1 MSFYYGLLGQKGP
14 YRELPVDT
22 FRESHISRGVD
33 TPGTQNVPYGQPQPL
48 VVDSLVQTTPP
59 TTAPPGPSDTTAADD
74 AAKKA
79 AAAAAAVT
87 AAKLDTT
94 GQAAKGTVN
103 KVLSAAEQKALADKA
118 ATEQSTGN
126 ATDDA
131 EKKALLDKQS
141 KGTLSA
147 DDQSQLDTL
156 QAASNLQSS
165 GLVRGSTAWTNALL
179 DEENKIKAART
190 KSNLASA
197 TNNPTNANEKDYVT
211 RQAQLAALQ
220 KIRGGKMDPTLAAI
234 KQYQQQNS
242 VVTNPP
248 KKLINPSS
256 VVNSNSI
263 FGYQQNQQLSTALQQ
278 NQGATYTQ
286 GQKSSLYQQ
295 TYHANY

>member
-59 TTAPPGPSDTTAADD
+59 TTAPPGPADTTAAD

-79 AAAAAAVT
+79 VAAAAAT
-87 AAKLDTT
+87 SLDTT

-118 ATEQSTGN
+118 AAEQGTGN

-141 KGTLSA
+141 KGTLST
-147 DDQSQLDTL
+147 DDQAELDAL

-165 GLVRGSTAWTNALL
+165 GLVRGSTAWYNALL

-197 TNNPTNANEKDYVT
+197 TTNPTNANEKDYVT

-248 KKLINPSS
+248 KKPINPSS
-256 VVNSNSI
+256 IVNSNSV